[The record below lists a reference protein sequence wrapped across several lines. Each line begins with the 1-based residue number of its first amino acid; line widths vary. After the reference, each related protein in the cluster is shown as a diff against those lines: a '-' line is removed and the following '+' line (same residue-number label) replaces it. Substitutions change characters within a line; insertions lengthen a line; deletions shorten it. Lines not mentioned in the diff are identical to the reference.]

1 MSTEKNIYVD
11 VWLISQ
17 LASRHVSEMMGDSPL
32 TVDEFALYGLI
43 ADLGPLTSSDLVRA
57 TGMSPTTLSGLVRRC
72 ESRGEVQRTPNPHD
86 ARSMHLSL
94 TPRGYEV
101 YAQMVPSLIEGV
113 TALVDELGQH
123 HQPTRLALQDLDAA
137 LRRLRGIGSR
147 PYRVAQ
153 PDHDGSSVSYT
164 GVALDPDQQREVRS
178 FIDWIR
184 ARDGGMFRPQAAGD
198 E

>member
-11 VWLISQ
+11 IWLISQ
-17 LASRHVSEMMGDSPL
+17 LASRHVRGMMGDSPL

-72 ESRGEVQRTPNPHD
+72 ESRGELERAPNPHD
-86 ARSMHLSL
+86 ARSMHLNL

-101 YAQMVPSLIEGV
+101 YAQVVPSLVEGV
-113 TALVDELGQH
+113 AALVEELGER
-123 HQPTRLALQDLDAA
+123 HQPTRLSLQDLDAA
-137 LRRLRGIGSR
+137 LRRLRGIGPR
-147 PYRVAQ
+147 PYQVGRS
-153 PDHDGSSVSYT
+153 DDDGNRISYT
-164 GVALDPDQQREVRS
+164 GASLAHEQQREVRA

-184 ARDGGMFRPQAAGD
+184 ARDTS
-198 E
+198 

>member
-1 MSTEKNIYVD
+1 MSTDKNIYVD
-11 VWLISQ
+11 IWLIAQ
-17 LASRHVSEMMGDSPL
+17 LTSRHVSEMMGDSPL

-57 TGMSPTTLSGLVRRC
+57 TGMSPTTLSSLVRRC
-72 ESRGEVQRTPNPHD
+72 ETRGELERTPNPHD

-101 YAQMVPSLIEGV
+101 YAQVVPSLLEGI
-113 TALVDELGQH
+113 TALVDELGER
-123 HQPTRLALQDLDAA
+123 HQPTRLTLQELDAA
-137 LRRLRGIGSR
+137 LRRLRGIGPR
-147 PYRVAQ
+147 PYRVAK
-153 PDHDGSSVSYT
+153 PDHDGNTVSYT
-164 GVALDPDQQREVRS
+164 GTALDSDQQREVRA

-184 ARDGGMFRPQAAGD
+184 ARDDGLLGRPGAPD

>member
-17 LASRHVSEMMGDSPL
+17 LASRHVSEMLGESPL
-32 TVDEFALYGLI
+32 SVDEFALYGLI

-72 ESRGEVQRTPNPHD
+72 ESRGEVERTPNPHD

-101 YAQMVPSLIEGV
+101 YAQVVPSLIEGV
-113 TALVDELGQH
+113 TALVDELGEH

-147 PYRVAQ
+147 PYRVGRPHQ
-153 PDHDGSSVSYT
+153 DGSSVSYT
-164 GVALDPDQQREVRS
+164 GVALDPDQQREVRA

-184 ARDGGMFRPQAAGD
+184 ARDGGMRRSQTARD